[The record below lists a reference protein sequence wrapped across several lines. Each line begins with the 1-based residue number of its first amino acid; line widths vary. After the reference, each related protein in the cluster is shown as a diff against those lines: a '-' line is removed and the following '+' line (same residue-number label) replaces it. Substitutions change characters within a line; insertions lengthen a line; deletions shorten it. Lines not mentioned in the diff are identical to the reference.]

1 MMSRRVALL
10 VCLSLTIIGSGFAQ
24 MAGSSDSTA
33 AMNSSGVP
41 AGPAITIGPGDGIS
55 VTVFDI
61 SQLSGEFRVSQSG
74 KVDMPLIG
82 KVNVAGLTADEA
94 AAKIQ
99 EKLKNGGFVLH
110 PQVSVLISQY
120 TTQGADV
127 MGQVSRPGIYP
138 TLGTRRLLD
147 MITLAGGVTNSAG
160 NLVTIIHR
168 NDPHHPEHL
177 ALAQTAKGYNVQANP
192 VILPGDTIVV
202 QKAGIVY
209 ILGDVQRPGGYLINN
224 NEPVSLM
231 QALSLAG
238 GNTVTSDIR
247 DVRLIRKVHSGKE
260 EVKLNLKKIYLGKEA
275 DIAIDDGDIVYVP
288 ASNVK
293 TFIYRGFNGLIST
306 ANTAV
311 FAGQY
316 Y

>member
-1 MMSRRVALL
+1 MMSRRLALSICFL
-10 VCLSLTIIGSGFAQ
+10 LTIVCSGFAQ
-24 MAGSSDSTA
+24 SSASSESA
-33 AMNSSGVP
+33 VANSSERQQ
-41 AGPAITIGPGDGIS
+41 APAITIGPGDSIA

-61 SQLSGEFRVSQSG
+61 SELSGEFRVSQTG
-74 KVDMPLIG
+74 RVDLPLIG
-82 KVNVAGLTADEA
+82 KVAVAGLTADEA
-94 AAKIQ
+94 ATEIQ
-99 EKLKNGGFVLH
+99 TKLKSGGFVLH
-110 PQVSVLISQY
+110 PQVTVLIEEY

-138 TLGTRRLLD
+138 TLGRRRLLD
-147 MITLAGGVTNSAG
+147 MLTLAGGVTGSAG

-168 NDPHHPEHL
+168 RDPHHPEHL
-177 ALAQTAKGYNVQANP
+177 ALAQTTQGYKLQANP

-202 QKAGIVY
+202 QKSGIVY
-209 ILGDVQRPGGYLINN
+209 ILGDVGRPGGYLINN
-224 NEPVSLM
+224 NEPLSLV

-247 DVRLIRKVHSGKE
+247 DVRLIREVQSGKE
-260 EVKLNLKKIYLGKEA
+260 EITLNLKRIYLGKEA
-275 DIAIDDGDIVYVP
+275 DIAVNDGDIVYVP
-288 ASNVK
+288 SSNLK
-293 TFIYRGFNGLIST
+293 TFIYHGFNGLMTT